1 MTNETWIKS
10 LPAEELGHELCRLCD
25 CGRCPVQKKCRRGK
39 NGFIT
44 WLKEKHK
51 DE

>member
-1 MTNETWIKS
+1 MTNYEWVKS
-10 LPAEELGHELCRLCD
+10 MPVEELGHELCRLSD
-25 CGRCPVQKKCRRGK
+25 CGRCPVSEICERGK
-39 NGFIT
+39 NGYIT